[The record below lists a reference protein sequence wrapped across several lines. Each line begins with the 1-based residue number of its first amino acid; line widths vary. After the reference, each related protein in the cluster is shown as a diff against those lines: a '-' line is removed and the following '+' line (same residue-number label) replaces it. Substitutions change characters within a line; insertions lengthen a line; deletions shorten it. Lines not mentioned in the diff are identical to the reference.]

1 MSRNAL
7 YAIIAILVIAGGVL
21 AYQLYAEHQKTD
33 GVEIDVGKNG
43 LSIQKK

>member
-7 YAIIAILVIAGGVL
+7 YAIIAVLVLAGGFM
-21 AYQLYAEHQKTD
+21 AYRMYEERQRTG
-33 GVEIDVGKNG
+33 GVEIQVDKNG